1 MNANNNNQP
10 NNIETDPNA
19 MIPLLPGESYH
30 IGYEGI
36 TEDLAFNPRHVGS
49 GSPSFD
55 PSAPKRQH
63 EYMPIRIPR
72 GRISCDRLVML
83 IHKFI
88 TLTRGAVKKVPK
100 HELSAVDMIDRPR
113 RSLYYANIRY
123 SVLFGD
129 TCELTVRMN
138 AYKYRDEE
146 YVQVTVDYNRGLS
159 SVLVIFLENL
169 RTYLESD
176 GAVFRRVDA
185 RDVRKIDV
193 SEEDDLIEENDGDTQ
208 RIRMKPSEDLKRKQ
222 TYAGSAANPH
232 PAYLASPAAYR
243 EHYAKLNSTKSA
255 PTVSIFNTQPAFS
268 LMPKLSLVMPFDLRD
283 SLRCAAEISPA
294 NPRTP
299 TTSCP
304 AFYAEPE
311 PDQEEDP
318 ALPIPVLTRSTNA
331 APENVIPSNNLT
343 YQDIDAMFSI
353 VGGDVPNNA
362 AASVDPLTANNNHE
376 MTG

>member
-49 GSPSFD
+49 GSPPFD

-208 RIRMKPSEDLKRKQ
+208 RIRMKPSEDLKRKE

-243 EHYAKLNSTKSA
+243 EHYAKLNATKSA

-268 LMPKLSLVMPFDLRD
+268 LMPKLSLVMP
-283 SLRCAAEISPA
+283 
-294 NPRTP
+294 
-299 TTSCP
+299 
-304 AFYAEPE
+304 EPE

-331 APENVIPSNNLT
+331 APENVIPSNNLS
-343 YQDIDAMFSI
+343 YQDIDAMLSI